1 MQTEDFK
8 KTNEELQ
15 EEIKKNN
22 KQIAVSDERTR
33 MAKVNQFEYK
43 FGTTLGFS
51 MVPYFVE
58 IILFTIFTSNGTM
71 ASITNTIPVESLP
84 LIITGSSLGIGT
96 IGRKILEWKFKIK
109 ERFKSFTTAKTQ
121 YEKIQEEI
129 KYAVELEKANN
140 RNKAIQETMDSL
152 NSNQS
157 ILNSLSNRYDIN
169 DKNVPQTIEESKKI
183 VDELSMLLNEK
194 YNELDVLTTQ
204 KVLHE
209 RFWKVRTKGQPSM
222 DIMMSAMMGGLLSMM
237 YVDMPFIMMGISE
250 TLTYNSLPAA
260 LITCFAPLVAGIT
273 GVSGYM
279 IKRNK
284 DYMKVFNNLNNDL
297 DENALP
303 EKIKE
308 PSEEQQDIDAKIE
321 SKIREISVAGTQL
334 QEQKRIMESFADN
347 GEEKEKKLETSVS
360 KEHTIEETR
369 NDTIFEYTKESLTAF
384 MDEDIFAG
392 AEILPQKEEKG
403 PSLVLKKKPN
413 NTQNS
418 RK

>member
-1 MQTEDFK
+1 MKTEDFK

-334 QEQKRIMESFADN
+334 QEQKRMGKTYAS
-347 GEEKEKKLETSVS
+347 S
-360 KEHTIEETR
+360 
-369 NDTIFEYTKESLTAF
+369 Y
-384 MDEDIFAG
+384 
-392 AEILPQKEEKG
+392 
-403 PSLVLKKKPN
+403 
-413 NTQNS
+413 
-418 RK
+418 

>member
-1 MQTEDFK
+1 MKTEDFK

-369 NDTIFEYTKESLTAF
+369 NDTIFEYTKESLTSF

>member
-1 MQTEDFK
+1 MKTEDFN
-8 KTNEELQ
+8 KTKDELQ
-15 EEIKKNN
+15 EAIKRNN
-22 KQIAVSDERTR
+22 QLIAVSDERTR
-33 MAKVNQFEYK
+33 MARVNQFENK

-51 MVPYFVE
+51 MAPYLGIFVLFA
-58 IILFTIFTSNGTM
+58 ILTSNGTM
-71 ASITNTIPVESLP
+71 TSITNTIPVESLP

-96 IGRKILEWKFKIK
+96 IGRKIIEWKFKTK

-140 RNKAIQETMDSL
+140 RNKAIQETLNSL
-152 NSNQS
+152 SSNQS
-157 ILNSLSNRYDIN
+157 ILNSLSNRYDIS

-183 VDELSMLLNEK
+183 VDELSMILNDK

-209 RFWKVRTKGQPSM
+209 KFWKVRTKGQSST
-222 DIMMSAMMGGLLSMM
+222 DIMIAAMMGGMLSML
-237 YVDMPFIMMGISE
+237 YVDMPFIFMQMSE
-250 TLTYNSLPAA
+250 TLTNFSFSSSLMGV
-260 LITCFAPLVAGIT
+260 FAPLVAGMAGI
-273 GVSGYM
+273 SGYM

-284 DYMKVFNNLNNDL
+284 DYIRVFNNLNNDL
-297 DENALP
+297 NENALP

-308 PSEEQQDIDAKIE
+308 AREEQQDIDAKIE
-321 SKIREISVAGTQL
+321 SKIREISIAEAQL

-347 GEEKEKKLETSVS
+347 SEGKKKKLETSVS

-392 AEILPQKEEKG
+392 AEILPQIEEKG
-403 PSLVLKKKPN
+403 PSLTLKRKPY
-413 NTQNS
+413 NS
-418 RK
+418 SDRK

>member
-1 MQTEDFK
+1 MKTEDFK

-22 KQIAVSDERTR
+22 EQIAVSDERTR

-43 FGTTLGFS
+43 FGTSLGFS
-51 MVPYFVE
+51 MVPYFVGL
-58 IILFTIFTSNGTM
+58 LFTIFASNGTM
-71 ASITNTIPVESLP
+71 ASITNTIPAESLP

-96 IGRKILEWKFKIK
+96 IGRKILEWKFKTK

-140 RNKAIQETMDSL
+140 RYKAIQETMDSL
-152 NSNQS
+152 SSNQS

-222 DIMMSAMMGGLLSMM
+222 DIMMSAMMGGLVSMM
-237 YVDMPFIMMGISE
+237 YVDMPFIIMGISE

-284 DYMKVFNNLNNDL
+284 DYMRVFNNLNNDL
-297 DENALP
+297 NEKALP

-308 PSEEQQDIDAKIE
+308 PREEKQDIDSKIE
-321 SKIREISVAGTQL
+321 SKIREISIAGAQL
-334 QEQKRIMESFADN
+334 QEQKRIMESFAEND
-347 GEEKEKKLETSVS
+347 EEKEKKLETLVS
-360 KEHTIEETR
+360 KEHTIEETKE
-369 NDTIFEYTKESLTAF
+369 DTIFGPSQEDLMTF
-384 MDEDIFAG
+384 MHEGIIDD
-392 AEILPQKEEKG
+392 AERNSQIEEKG
-403 PSLVLKKKPN
+403 PSLVLRRKPN
-413 NTQNS
+413 NTQNP